1 MDQATGVDERAR
13 DLLDGAGPFSDR
25 ISGWLSDW
33 PWLGEALGLLALL
46 AAAVI
51 AYFVVR
57 RVVVMVLRRIAA
69 ASTTRWDDAFVEERV
84 FSRLSHIAPALVVYY
99 GVQLI
104 PDLHDTLEVLIQRV
118 AISVLVAMVAV
129 AAAGSLAAV
138 NTIYSSNPENR
149 KRPIKGYLQVVQI
162 AFFLIAALLVVATLL
177 DRSPWI
183 FLSGLGA
190 LAAVLLLVFRDTIL
204 GLVASIQLTGN
215 DMIHVGDWIEMPQY
229 GADGDVIDV
238 ALHTVKVQNWDKTI
252 TTIPTHKLIEES
264 FKNWRGMTS
273 AGGRRIKRAIYVDTG
288 SIRFL
293 TDEEV
298 ERAGRIRVLRD
309 YIGHKTEEI
318 AAHNA
323 EIDPDATPDQRRLT
337 NLGTF
342 RAYVLGYLRA
352 HPRIHQDM
360 TLLVRQLAPTEN
372 GLPIEIYAF
381 TNTTAWSEYEDIQSD
396 LFDHIFAV
404 LPEFGL
410 RAFQSPSGRDL
421 EKLGESR

>member
-1 MDQATGVDERAR
+1 MPQSFDQAR
-13 DLLDGAGPFSDR
+13 DLWAR
-25 ISGWLSDW
+25 W
-33 PWLGEALGLLALL
+33 PWLNELAGLVVVV
-46 AAAVI
+46 AAAVL
-51 AYFVVR
+51 AFVVVR
-57 RVVVMVLRRIAA
+57 RVVLMVIRRLAQ
-69 ASTTRWDDAFVEERV
+69 ASATHWDDAFVEARV
-84 FSRLSHIAPALVVYY
+84 FSRIAQVAPALVVYY
-99 GVQLI
+99 GVQLV
-104 PDLHDTLEVLIQRV
+104 PDLHDTVEVLIQRV
-118 AISVLVAMVAV
+118 AISVVVAMVAV
-129 AAAGSLAAV
+129 AASASLTAV
-138 NTIYSSNPENR
+138 NTIYSTNPENR

-162 AFFLIAALLVVATLL
+162 AFFLVAALLVVATLL

-215 DMIHVGDWIEMPQY
+215 DMVHVGDWIEMPQY

-264 FKNWRGMTS
+264 FKNWRGMS
-273 AGGRRIKRAIYVDTG
+273 SSGGRRIKRAIYVDTG

-293 TDEEV
+293 NDDEV
-298 ERAGRIRVLRD
+298 ERAGRLRVLRD
-309 YIGHKTEEI
+309 YIAHKREEI

-323 EIDPDATPDQRRLT
+323 DEAISPDAVPDRRRLT
-337 NLGTF
+337 NVGTL
-342 RAYVLGYLRA
+342 RAYVLGYLRH

-360 TLLVRQLAPTEN
+360 TLLVRQLAPTAQ

-381 TNTTAWSEYEDIQSD
+381 TNTTVWAEYEDIQSD

-421 EKLGESR
+421 ERLAELGASHK